1 MKTEQIL
8 KLKEKTLKD
17 LYKLS
22 IKQKEINK
30 LRNELRNI
38 EKDMFQTLFDLAN
51 SINEII
57 KKKEMLSLK
66 EIIEK
71 HNFLQLITDS
81 KNALESTDRDFIES
95 VERRVRSFDWDV
107 MKLSQL
113 YGGHD
118 YRTIEEL
125 ENIEEKLKLEYEYE
139 IENPLPALLIV
150 LIWNSRV
157 LHNSLSSRAVWLSY
171 KKP

>member
-1 MKTEQIL
+1 
-8 KLKEKTLKD
+8 
-17 LYKLS
+17 
-22 IKQKEINK
+22 
-30 LRNELRNI
+30 
-38 EKDMFQTLFDLAN
+38 
-51 SINEII
+51 
-57 KKKEMLSLK
+57 
-66 EIIEK
+66 
-71 HNFLQLITDS
+71 
-81 KNALESTDRDFIES
+81 
-95 VERRVRSFDWDV
+95 

-125 ENIEEKLKLEYEYE
+125 ENIEEKLKLEYEYD

-150 LIWNSRV
+150 LLWNSRV